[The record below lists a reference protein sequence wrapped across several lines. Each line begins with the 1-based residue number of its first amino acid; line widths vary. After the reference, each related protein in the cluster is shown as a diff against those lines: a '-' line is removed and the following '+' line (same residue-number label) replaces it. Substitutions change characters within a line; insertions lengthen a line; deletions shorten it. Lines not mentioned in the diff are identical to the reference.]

1 MVKFSSYKDITIVTY
16 MRIFLE
22 CNEKGDLEIFILAEF
37 KLFPCELFQID
48 KTAL

>member
-1 MVKFSSYKDITIVTY
+1 MVKFSSYRDITIVTSI
-16 MRIFLE
+16 RIFLE

-37 KLFPCELFQID
+37 KLFPCKLLGIY